1 MNERHAPVLL
11 KEVVDGL
18 QLQPGS
24 LVIDATVGLGGHS
37 EEMLKVIL
45 PGGHLYA
52 FDRDAQ
58 NLADSEARLGNEN
71 ATFIHDS
78 YAAMGNYDLPKV
90 DAILY
95 DLGYSSV
102 HVDEPERGFSFQSD
116 GPLDMRYNQSEGK
129 TAEDIVNGSSKDELA
144 ELFRVYGEEP
154 FAAQMAKAIVESRK
168 NERITRTTQLA
179 NVLTSVKRRTGKIH
193 PATQVFQALRIA
205 VNDEFRHVKD
215 GLLAGAGQLKEGG
228 KMAVITFHSLEDR
241 LVKQVLKGHA
251 EMELTPKKVIK
262 PHYSET
268 LDNPRSR
275 SAKLRIATKYGE
287 V

>member
-1 MNERHAPVLL
+1 MNERHIPVLL

-37 EEMLKVIL
+37 EEILKVIL

-58 NLADSEARLGNEN
+58 NLADSKARLGADH

-78 YAAMGNYDLPKV
+78 YAAMGNHDIPPV
-90 DAILY
+90 DAILF

-116 GPLDMRYNQSEGK
+116 GPLDMRYDRTKGQ
-129 TAEDIVNGSSKDELA
+129 TAEDIVNGLSKDELA

-154 FAAQMAKAIVESRK
+154 FAAQMAKAIVQSRK
-168 NERITRTTQLA
+168 KDRITSTLQLA
-179 NVLTSVKRRTGKIH
+179 DVLASAKRRTGKTH
-193 PATQVFQALRIA
+193 PATQAFQALRIA
-205 VNDEFRHVKD
+205 VNDEFGHVKD
-215 GLLAGAGQLKEGG
+215 GLLAGAGLLKEGG

-241 LVKQVLKGHA
+241 LVKQTLKAHSV
-251 EMELTPKKVIK
+251 MELTPKKVIK
-262 PHYSET
+262 PHYKEAQF
-268 LDNPRSR
+268 NPRAR
-275 SAKLRIATKYGE
+275 SAKLRIATKYGKI
-287 V
+287 